1 MILPFH
7 NNLTDAQIENL
18 LSNCE
23 QIIRSGQFILG
34 SFNEALESR
43 VSQICGGRDAVA
55 MSSGTVSLECLF
67 DYFIRFGSLK
77 KIAVQSNTNFAT
89 VSSILR
95 SGGDP
100 VFIDCDRDGQICV
113 RDLENK
119 FDEHQFDAVIPVHI
133 GGYIT
138 KAMPEIVSFCNGND
152 LLLFEDCAHAHGS
165 SLGGRPAGTFG
176 TAAIFSFFPTKLV
189 NGGEGGALVSA
200 DAGLIDFA
208 KQWRNQG
215 KSGVFGN
222 DHSVLGGSYRMTE
235 INCALAVTSFENLS
249 LEMNRRS
256 ALISKLSVD
265 DERFYVVNPG
275 YLDSFSCYKVIL
287 RSLNSDG
294 RSIESKLRDFDIICG
309 GAVYRKPCHSQ
320 PVFVG
325 VTAGTEN
332 LNNTMSFCREHFC
345 IPLHSGMSD
354 EDVERISEAL
364 SKIASCV

>member
-1 MILPFH
+1 
-7 NNLTDAQIENL
+7 
-18 LSNCE
+18 
-23 QIIRSGQFILG
+23 
-34 SFNEALESR
+34 
-43 VSQICGGRDAVA
+43 
-55 MSSGTVSLECLF
+55 
-67 DYFIRFGSLK
+67 
-77 KIAVQSNTNFAT
+77 
-89 VSSILR
+89 
-95 SGGDP
+95 
-100 VFIDCDRDGQICV
+100 
-113 RDLENK
+113 
-119 FDEHQFDAVIPVHI
+119 
-133 GGYIT
+133 
-138 KAMPEIVSFCNGND
+138 
-152 LLLFEDCAHAHGS
+152 
-165 SLGGRPAGTFG
+165 
-176 TAAIFSFFPTKLV
+176 
-189 NGGEGGALVSA
+189 
-200 DAGLIDFA
+200 
-208 KQWRNQG
+208 
-215 KSGVFGN
+215 
-222 DHSVLGGSYRMTE
+222 MTE